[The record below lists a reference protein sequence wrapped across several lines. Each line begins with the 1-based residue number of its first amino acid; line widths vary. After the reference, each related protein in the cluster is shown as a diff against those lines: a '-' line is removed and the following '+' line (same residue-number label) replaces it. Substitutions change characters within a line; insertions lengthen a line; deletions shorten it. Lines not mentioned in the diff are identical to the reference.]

1 MIWGPGLAVLWVV
14 AKSHLHT
21 CVESCWNHLWFTGT
35 SMAAGAT
42 SRDTKVLSIPWTSVA
57 FDPMPV
63 SLNLLI
69 RHFQSTFDWKN
80 GI

>member
-1 MIWGPGLAVLWVV
+1 
-14 AKSHLHT
+14 
-21 CVESCWNHLWFTGT
+21 
-35 SMAAGAT
+35 MAAGAT